1 MSEALFYHLQNQ
13 PLEKVL
19 PGLLEKCIERQWRV
33 VVQAGEGDL
42 LSGLN
47 DFLWS
52 YRADGFL
59 PHGMAGEGRE
69 AEQPILLTDQ
79 PDNPNSAS
87 VRFLIARAS
96 PPDLTEYQ
104 RAVFLFDGND
114 PDAVADAR
122 IQWKA
127 VKAAGHDATYWQQS
141 DSGGW
146 VKKA

>member
-1 MSEALFYHLQNQ
+1 VSEALFYHLQNQ

-19 PGLLEKCIERQWRV
+19 PGLLEKCLERDWRV
-33 VVQAGEGDL
+33 VVQVGQSDL
-42 LSGLN
+42 LPGLN

-59 PHGMAGEGRE
+59 PHGMAGEGHE
-69 AEQPILLTDQ
+69 VEQPILLTDQ
-79 PDNPNSAS
+79 PDNPNSSS
-87 VRFLIARAS
+87 VRFLVARAS
-96 PPDLTEYQ
+96 PPDLAEYQ

-114 PDAVADAR
+114 PDAMADAR
-122 IQWKA
+122 LQWKA
-127 VKAAGHDATYWQQS
+127 VKTAGHDATYWQQS